1 MDTRKGRR
9 PQVVDTKCAVK
20 SLIAGISNHDVSGI
34 MVKQHDLSEGDTV
47 MAVKPLNADEIAKL
61 RGNPYIASVISG
73 NISFTPEFKHRAYKR
88 MIKGIPMQ
96 EILIEHGIDPDILG
110 ISRVYGITYRL
121 RQYGKREEGFIDLRK
136 QNSRKPA
143 VETKEQTLATRV
155 MQLEHELAYTQQE
168 VEFLK
173 KMNSADLEARKQ
185 WESRQRRK

>member
-1 MDTRKGRR
+1 
-9 PQVVDTKCAVK
+9 
-20 SLIAGISNHDVSGI
+20 
-34 MVKQHDLSEGDTV
+34 
-47 MAVKPLNADEIAKL
+47 
-61 RGNPYIASVISG
+61 
-73 NISFTPEFKHRAYKR
+73 

-173 KMNSADLEARKQ
+173 KSTRQIWRRGRSFTAFRMTTNRMRHPERRRGRRPGAASRIFSVSCLGSVWERSFTVFRMTVNKPPPSRARSWPEAWRSVKDPFVA
-185 WESRQRRK
+185 SY

>member
-1 MDTRKGRR
+1 
-9 PQVVDTKCAVK
+9 
-20 SLIAGISNHDVSGI
+20 
-34 MVKQHDLSEGDTV
+34 
-47 MAVKPLNADEIAKL
+47 MAVQPLNADEIAKL

-96 EILIEHGIDPDILG
+96 EILLEHGIDPDILG

-143 VETKEQTLATRV
+143 VETKAFV
-155 MQLEHELAYTQQE
+155 P
-168 VEFLK
+168 FLPFPP
-173 KMNSADLEARKQ
+173 L
-185 WESRQRRK
+185 